1 MMGSHTGV
9 RGPFGH
15 KLSNECG
22 RGFYIFFFLPCRISI
37 SNFGICHC
45 LDFTR
50 EVTLLLIN
58 EPDIRTVEYG
68 GKMQ

>member
-22 RGFYIFFFLPCRISI
+22 RGFYIFFFAVSDFDFEFWNLPL
-37 SNFGICHC
+37 FG
-45 LDFTR
+45 FY
-50 EVTLLLIN
+50 
-58 EPDIRTVEYG
+58 P
-68 GKMQ
+68 

>member
-1 MMGSHTGV
+1 MSV
-9 RGPFGH
+9 VA
-15 KLSNECG
+15 
-22 RGFYIFFFLPCRISI
+22 GFTFFFLPCRISI

-68 GKMQ
+68 GRCSRDTTPSFSVAGYEDRSS